1 MKNMQKSKNKQNKRL
16 ATDFQDNASCSMLW
30 AFSDAYL
37 PAYTTKVSLVNLPIK
52 KAGIIYLAFSF
63 DMPAAKKRGVVGR
76 GNKE

>member
-1 MKNMQKSKNKQNKRL
+1 MQKIRNKQIKRL
-16 ATDFQDNASCSMLW
+16 ATDFQDNIFCIMLW

-37 PAYTTKVSLVNLPIK
+37 PACTAKVSLVNLPIK
-52 KAGIIYLAFSF
+52 KAGIIYLAFNF

>member
-1 MKNMQKSKNKQNKRL
+1 MQKIKNKQNKRL
-16 ATDFQDNASCSMLW
+16 ATDFKDNTFCIMLW

-37 PAYTTKVSLVNLPIK
+37 LACNTKLSLVNLPIR

-63 DMPAAKKRGVVGR
+63 VMPAAKKRGVVGR